1 MLEQLEKTKLIEIAS
16 EQAFN
21 AILITDANFAD
32 SGPFI
37 EYCNPAFCRMTGYHH
52 EELLGASL
60 RILQGPKTD
69 PEVIHSLRQA
79 LTQRTY
85 WEGRTINYRKNGEVY
100 IVNWNISPVTNER
113 GELTH
118 FVSVQQD
125 VTVREQL
132 TTERDVLIQALNQA
146 LDPVLVTDRDA
157 AIIFVNQAFEQL
169 TGFAANE
176 VLGKT
181 PQLLSSGEQSATFYA
196 DMWQALD
203 NNQPFQARFVNQR
216 KNGSR
221 YHAEQSIAPV
231 LDSAG
236 NCTHFISTSWKV
248 DNLVARE
255 KILHA
260 MANEDKLTGLLN
272 RRAGDERLQQ
282 ALQAFADGKQAL
294 CVIFC
299 DIDHFK
305 LVNDRFGHLTGDR
318 IIRQVTRIIS
328 EQLRAGDPAIRWGG
342 EEFLLLVAAPLPAAE
357 MLAERLRA
365 AIEAMADVEVGPV
378 TLSFGVAEA
387 RPDETV
393 TQLLGRADA
402 AMYRAKNSGRNRVCS
417 A

>member
-16 EQAFN
+16 DQAFN

-32 SGPFI
+32 GGPFI
-37 EYCNPAFCRMTGYHH
+37 EYCNPAFCRMTGYSHQ
-52 EELLGASL
+52 ELLGASL

-69 PEVIHSLRQA
+69 PEVIQSLRQA
-79 LTQRTY
+79 LKQRTF
-85 WEGRTINYRKNGEVY
+85 WEGRTSNYRKNDEAY
-100 IVNWNISPVTNER
+100 IVNWNISPVTNKQ

-125 VTVREQL
+125 VTLREQV

-157 AIIFVNQAFEQL
+157 AIIFVNQAFERL

-176 VLGKT
+176 VLGKS
-181 PQLLSSGEQSATFYA
+181 PKLLSSGEQAATFYA
-196 DMWQALD
+196 DMWRALG

-216 KNGSR
+216 KDGSR

-248 DNLVARE
+248 DNLVERE
-255 KILHA
+255 KVLHA

-272 RRAGDERLQQ
+272 RRAGDERLQH
-282 ALQAFADGKQAL
+282 ALQAFADGQQSL

-318 IIRQVTRIIS
+318 IIRQISQFIS
-328 EQLRAGDPAIRWGG
+328 EQLRADDPAIRWGG
-342 EEFLLLVAAPLPAAE
+342 EEFLLLVAAPLAAAE

-365 AIEAMADVEVGPV
+365 GIEALADAEVGTV

-387 RPDETV
+387 RPDEPV